1 MIWGRIAGQIRVI
14 AMPGLF
20 ELSGMSG
27 TRFSE
32 AVFHEAH
39 ACWRSLAVGIVLMM
53 IYDAFRLFRLLVKH
67 SAWMIGVEDVIY
79 WVFASFTVFG
89 LFYLENDGALR
100 FYMIGAVIFGMIL
113 YDRMVSTNF
122 FRVLKKAGRCFR
134 IKIRKKTQ
142 KQSR

>member
-14 AMPGLF
+14 TVPGLF

-53 IYDAFRLFRLLVKH
+53 IYDIFRLFRLLVKH

-100 FYMIGAVIFGMIL
+100 FYMIGVVILGMIL
-113 YDRMVSTNF
+113 YDRIVSTNF

>member
-1 MIWGRIAGQIRVI
+1 MIGIWERSAGQIGI
-14 AMPGLF
+14 L
-20 ELSGMSG
+20 
-27 TRFSE
+27 FSE

-39 ACWRSLAVGIVLMM
+39 ACWRSLLVGIMLM
-53 IYDAFRLFRLLVKH
+53 ILYDGFRLFRLLVKH
-67 SAWMIGVEDVIY
+67 RAWLIGVEDVIY

-100 FYMIGAVIFGMIL
+100 FYMIGAVILGMIL

-142 KQSR
+142 RQSR

>member
-14 AMPGLF
+14 TMPGLF

-27 TRFSE
+27 TLFSE

-39 ACWRSLAVGIVLMM
+39 ACWRSLAIGIVLMM
-53 IYDAFRLFRLLVKH
+53 VYDIFRLFRLFVRH

-100 FYMIGAVIFGMIL
+100 FYMIGAVILGMIL

>member
-14 AMPGLF
+14 TMPGLF

-27 TRFSE
+27 ARFSE

-53 IYDAFRLFRLLVKH
+53 IYDIFRLFRLLVRH

-113 YDRMVSTNF
+113 YDRIVSTNF

>member
-1 MIWGRIAGQIRVI
+1 MSWIWERSAGQIST
-14 AMPGLF
+14 L
-20 ELSGMSG
+20 
-27 TRFSE
+27 FSE
-32 AVFHEAH
+32 AVFHETH
-39 ACWRSLAVGIVLMM
+39 ACWRSLVVGVVLMM
-53 IYDAFRLFRLLVKH
+53 VYDIFRLVRLLVKH
-67 SAWMIGVEDVIY
+67 HAWLIGVEDVIY

-122 FRVLKKAGRCFR
+122 FRVLKKVGRCFR

>member
-14 AMPGLF
+14 AMPELI
-20 ELSGMSG
+20 ELSGISG

-67 SAWMIGVEDVIY
+67 SAWLIGVEDVIY

>member
-1 MIWGRIAGQIRVI
+1 MSWIWERSAGQI
-14 AMPGLF
+14 
-20 ELSGMSG
+20 G
-27 TRFSE
+27 TLFSE
-32 AVFHEAH
+32 AVFHETH
-39 ACWRSLAVGIVLMM
+39 ACWHSLVCRSCADDGLLTFFGSF
-53 IYDAFRLFRLLVKH
+53 AFLVKH
-67 SAWMIGVEDVIY
+67 RAWLIGVEDVIY

>member
-1 MIWGRIAGQIRVI
+1 MSGEILAGQIRVI
-14 AMPGLF
+14 AMLEWF
-20 ELSGMSG
+20 ELFGMSG

-39 ACWRSLAVGIVLMM
+39 ACWRSLLAGVLLMM
-53 IYDAFRLFRLLVKH
+53 LYDLLRLFRLLVKH
-67 SAWMIGVEDVIY
+67 SAGMVGVEDVIY
-79 WVFASFTVFG
+79 WVFASLAVFG

-100 FYMIGAVIFGMIL
+100 FYMIGAVAFGMIL
-113 YDRMVSTNF
+113 YDRIVSINF

-142 KQSR
+142 RQSR